1 VRNRLPTASVLIFLV
16 LNSACILAPIRAKP
30 ALCASDCGQVPAN
43 SESILFVGGGT
54 NRWEG
59 SDIGAQINAA
69 YAALPPGGGTIVIL
83 PQPGGKCYNFRTEIA
98 ANVPGRY
105 LNLRGAAP
113 GAMSGA
119 VDPTG
124 LCLNWTVTD
133 SSTPAVILDYA
144 PQIGGGYANSH
155 GISDITLTN
164 SAKNVKNKDS
174 ADDSGATVCQKL
186 GGCDSVAV
194 GIQIGG
200 VNSGA
205 QSGEIANVRI
215 MGFGTGITFKNNND
229 AISWGMIFRND
240 SIAYNN
246 IGISVPTLENLSFM
260 GGRIAVNGIGISLTG
275 GADVYAV
282 GLSIDSN
289 SISGVGGASNS
300 SFTCTNCHFE
310 NLTAREPITTHYYT
324 GTQAATL
331 VLSGGQALDDTPASV
346 PPTDYWFSQSG
357 ASLYITGLQ
366 VYSAGRRAAQVVQ
379 ANSPAVGLV
388 SLVVDNPKVLNTVLA
403 GSSGSVMNLSVGVNQ
418 TPPAVLFPSA
428 VQSKSL
434 VLTGSASGAATV
446 SAPAYGGSTQVLPQG
461 VGTIA
466 DIDQAQTW
474 TASQTNMALVTPTI
488 GSGSPINKVLLRTGT
503 LKFTPIS
510 SGACQEQV
518 LPAAGATVAGAVAA
532 SPAASLG
539 SVNLSWQSWIREEN
553 KVTIRVCNVSQ
564 DIVIPNAVAWRVSII
579 Q

>member
-1 VRNRLPTASVLIFLV
+1 MRNLLLTAAVAIAIAIVLDSASILPATQ
-16 LNSACILAPIRAKP
+16 PKP
-30 ALCASDCGQVPAN
+30 AWSASAYGQTAPS
-43 SESILFVGGGT
+43 SESVFYVGGGT
-54 NRWEG
+54 DRWGG
-59 SDIGAQINAA
+59 SDIGAEINAA
-69 YAALPPGGGTIVIL
+69 YAALPPSGGTIVIL
-83 PQPGGKCYNFRTEIA
+83 PKTDGKCYNFSTEIV

-105 LNLRGAAP
+105 LNLKGAAP
-113 GAMSGA
+113 GAVAGA
-119 VDPTG
+119 MDPTG

-164 SAKNVKNKDS
+164 TARKKDR
-174 ADDSGATVCQKL
+174 ADKTGATVCQKL
-186 GGCDSVAV
+186 GGCDSEAI
-194 GIQIGG
+194 GIQLGG

-215 MGFGTGITFKNNND
+215 MGFGTGITFKNNKD

-246 IGISVPTLENLSFM
+246 VGISVPTLENLSFL
-260 GGRIAVNGIGISLTG
+260 GGRVAVNGIGISLTG
-275 GADVYAV
+275 GADVYAF

-289 SISGVGGASNS
+289 SVSGVVGASNS

-310 NLTAREPITTHYYT
+310 NFTGGEPITTHYYT

-331 VLSGGQALDDTPASV
+331 VLSGGQALDDTPSSV
-346 PPTDYWFSQSG
+346 SPTDYWFRQSG

-388 SLVVDNPKVLNTVLA
+388 SVVVDNPKVLTTVLA
-403 GSSGSVMNLSVGVNQ
+403 GSSGSIIDLSVGVNQ
-418 TPPAVLFPSA
+418 APPTALFPGA

-434 VLTGSASGAATV
+434 VLPGAVNGAAIV
-446 SAPAYGGSTQVLPQG
+446 SAPASGGSVQVLPQG
-461 VGTIA
+461 AGTLA
-466 DIDQAQTW
+466 DIDQAQIW
-474 TASQTNMALVTPTI
+474 RASQTNMALVTPTI
-488 GSGSPINKVLLRTGT
+488 GGGSPITKVLLLTGT

-510 SGACQEQV
+510 SGACQEQI
-518 LPAAGATVAGAVAA
+518 LPAAGASTAGAVAV

-539 SVNLSWQSWIREEN
+539 SVSLSWQSWVREEN
-553 KVTIRVCNVSQ
+553 KVAIRVCNVSQ
-564 DIVIPNAVAWRVSII
+564 NVIIPNAVAWRVSIV